1 MSSVDTR
8 TTLIA
13 LSGMRAASAE
23 VAKASERIT
32 TGLRINRASDDP
44 AGFAKGMRLQAEISS
59 FEQVKRNLSDSSGL
73 VNQVSDA
80 LTGIVERLS
89 EMRAAAL
96 EASAET
102 DADKRTTLAATYDA
116 ARQGIADMI
125 DLVKVGADKVLEG
138 GATGYDLTVQV
149 GIEATD
155 TKDLTFAD
163 VSTGLNGLNLAV
175 ADFATQADAGGSL
188 ATLDAAIET
197 VLSEVANVGGF
208 LSTLEKTSDFID
220 STIFNKTI
228 QYKDV
233 MDADMALEATNL
245 AAAKIRQDAS
255 TAVLAQAN
263 SMNRSVADY
272 LLNGALG

>member
-1 MSSVDTR
+1 MSSIDSR

-13 LSGMRAASAE
+13 LTGMRSAAAD

-80 LTGIVERLS
+80 LSGIVERLS

-102 DADKRTTLAATYDA
+102 DADKRTTLAATFDA
-116 ARQGIADMI
+116 ARQGITDI
-125 DLVKVGADKVLEG
+125 VDLVKVGSDKVME
-138 GATGYDLTVQV
+138 GYDLTVQV
-149 GIEATD
+149 GIEFTD
-155 TKDLTFAD
+155 TKDLNFAD
-163 VSTGLNGLNLAV
+163 VSTGANGLDLAA
-175 ADFATQADAGGSL
+175 ADFSAQATAGAL
-188 ATLDAAIET
+188 VATLDTALET
-197 VLSEVANVGGF
+197 VLGELANVGGF
-208 LSTLEKTSDFID
+208 LNTLESTSDFID